1 MDKSHLLHNRS
12 RQLSTLALMEKYG
25 VSAKVLGRLSGNFEA
40 LNEENAA
47 MDATLAK
54 RSDKV
59 RKRHAEMMNV
69 ERRLEAHEM
78 LLPAPFQP
86 ENDKMSLTN
95 AEEDSFAVR
104 LQHGERAQVDIEH
117 WTGVIE
123 RQRQGSQASSIESV
137 YLAHFFRGLAL
148 LYSGKCT
155 NDALQ
160 DFQKCVQ
167 LKPASCR
174 ALYNRGF
181 ALRRLRCL
189 EAACGDFQEAI
200 DVTDSDEIR
209 ARITDALGLTQKEL
223 GEFLKAGKTFQLS
236 KRLRRQLQARQGTK
250 QVPGSLQKRHSSTE
264 RRNSLP
270 DTRRTSL
277 SDLTTS
283 LQPSKQQRNQRLAQP
298 NARARGE
305 GGDERRKSGLLQS
318 GHVMQRRL
326 SISDLSHGSSR
337 VMMSII
343 KAKRKFLKALMS
355 PVAKILLSKDPGKR
369 NVADIRSIDEHMDKV
384 RAVANLH
391 PKLRK
396 RLCQSI
402 SYERF
407 QGGKT
412 IYNKGDKPEAVYII
426 LTGFA
431 EVLHRDLRRGE
442 TTVVKVLK
450 AGTAFGFLDNP
461 REHENIS
468 NARRNAV
475 VAASTVEVLVL
486 SLTPQNIN
494 AIEDLQQACLGER
507 FLTLRCSHI
516 FSHLPDSD
524 LHRLS
529 HAGQIVS
536 FLPFTEIV
544 PYGQKMATFY
554 IIKRGTCEVVK
565 PIDNSTARSAEKHA
579 TMDMLWQE
587 QFKEVLMNQRM
598 LGEAGFRKKVFK
610 DRTGAMLRAAV
621 ATLQPGDVF
630 NEMAAL
636 MLQIPTYSPVR
647 IIASTQVEALA
658 FEAAEL
664 VPYAEQGLFSGRT
677 TMQLHSSMGTNV
689 PTEKKCGFALQR
701 DAKWERYKAKLCKK
715 LIQPRAG
722 VTLKTSH

>member
-104 LQHGERAQVDIEH
+104 LQHGERAKVDIEH

-209 ARITDALGLTQKEL
+209 ARIIDALGLTQKEL

-250 QVPGSLQKRHSSTE
+250 Q
-264 RRNSLP
+264 
-270 DTRRTSL
+270 
-277 SDLTTS
+277 
-283 LQPSKQQRNQRLAQP
+283 QQQNQRLAKP
-298 NARARGE
+298 NARVRGE
-305 GGDERRKSGLLQS
+305 GGDERRKSGILQS

-450 AGTAFGFLDNP
+450 AGTAFGFLENP
-461 REHENIS
+461 RDHENIS

-516 FSHLPDSD
+516 FSHLPDAD

-610 DRTGAMLRAAV
+610 DRTGAMLHAAV

-715 LIQPRAG
+715 LIEPRAG